1 MSSSS
6 QHSRRTF
13 LSAAGGA
20 LGGLIHPGVASV
32 LTLLVL
38 SRQAVPRED
47 EKLKEFRELTAQAEQ
62 QFSHVE
68 FRSKWTHYGRSG
80 DVTQLDQLNGFMA
93 GPYCISEQ
101 TTEYPTRPNA
111 KPRSYI
117 QGSNLRYRFT
127 LDRKAGTCA
136 LTGVFAPFSGYQ
148 PWQCSFAVPF
158 TLDTYHGLLDRADPR
173 VVSRSEVD
181 WRGRPHTEWVLD
193 TTSGGS
199 MTKSRAQVRIG
210 LFVLP
215 DRPGVVCGIRWY
227 DPDNLAQWIE
237 EFVVEY
243 GADGGPRPTPK
254 AIEEWRADKTE
265 WLKDRSAAYQP
276 WRAVR
281 TEFSLWRRLPPGP
294 PGEEFTL
301 SHYNLPEPKE
311 VPTTTGLGPG
321 GAGRG
326 VSIAPVP
333 PAAPPTDGSEP
344 EEPSLLADLIEAAGV
359 GVWPWLTA
367 GSILVAAASLYL
379 RYRRRASAS
388 EP

>member
-1 MSSSS
+1 
-6 QHSRRTF
+6 
-13 LSAAGGA
+13 
-20 LGGLIHPGVASV
+20 
-32 LTLLVL
+32 
-38 SRQAVPRED
+38 
-47 EKLKEFRELTAQAEQ
+47 
-62 QFSHVE
+62 
-68 FRSKWTHYGRSG
+68 
-80 DVTQLDQLNGFMA
+80 MA

-101 TTEYPTRPNA
+101 TTKYPTRPNA
-111 KPRSYI
+111 KPGATSR
-117 QGSNLRYRFT
+117 G
-127 LDRKAGTCA
+127 A
-136 LTGVFAPFSGYQ
+136 
-148 PWQCSFAVPF
+148 
-158 TLDTYHGLLDRADPR
+158 TLDTDSHWIGRTAPAPGRAYLPR
-173 VVSRSEVD
+173 SADTNPGSARSRFRLHWTRTTASSTPPT
-181 WRGRPHTEWVLD
+181 RGSSAGPRSTGAGGRTPSGYSTP
-193 TTSGGS
+193 TSGGS
-199 MTKSRAQVRIG
+199 MTKSRAQVTDRLVRPAGPARSGVWHPVVRSRQSGAMDRRIRCRVWG
-210 LFVLP
+210 G
-215 DRPGVVCGIRWY
+215 RRT
-227 DPDNLAQWIE
+227 A
-237 EFVVEY
+237 
-243 GADGGPRPTPK
+243 ADPK

-276 WRAVR
+276 CARGPDRIQLVAAAA
-281 TEFSLWRRLPPGP
+281 PGP

-333 PAAPPTDGSEP
+333 PAAPPMDGSEP